1 MPEKLYRGA
10 RWDVRVV
17 GDEVGVFRDDAL
29 VYPLSVPSERVSLWR
44 VEPSILGFSGDD
56 TPVVCVRFSHK
67 TPESTDPN
75 PLPLFFVGRE
85 GLPSGHRAQ
94 PTTILVRV
102 MDNGDV
108 VYQTESTLPSSGPRT
123 YGVLRRAPDGRRT
136 SVREASPFR
145 YDNFWLEPDGTVLG
159 AWRATRPRH
168 DGRETGMYRIRAD
181 GDELVP

>member
-1 MPEKLYRGA
+1 MSEKLHRGV

-17 GDEVGVFRDDAL
+17 GDKVGVFRDDAL
-29 VYPLSVPSERVSLWR
+29 AYHLSVPSERVRLWR

-56 TPVVCVRFSHK
+56 TPVVCVWFSHRA
-67 TPESTDPN
+67 PESAHLN
-75 PLPLFFVGRE
+75 PPPLFFIGRE
-85 GLPSGHRAQ
+85 ELSSGHQARQ
-94 PTTILVRV
+94 TTILVRV

-108 VYQTESTLPSSGPRT
+108 IYQTENLLLPSGPRT
-123 YGVLRRAPDGRRT
+123 YDILRRSPDGRTT

-159 AWRATRPRH
+159 AWRATRPLC

-181 GDELVP
+181 GDEFVP